1 MAKEKKERPPK
12 KEKPPKKERPSRAE
26 RKANK
31 AKGPKEETLLQ
42 KLKRQKEGKIYPDDE
57 TVTEEAPAEGQQ
69 EEAPAKKKS
78 KLILLIG
85 AVVLLLAAV
94 AVVVFFVILPRFS
107 GDQGDEAGEPSD
119 EPVLY
124 DLPESFL
131 VGEETVAGVIP
142 VDPDGVQA
150 ELDPRVCYTYTG
162 MSDAGAEAEAYAASL
177 REESFSVVDEE
188 FVRTNAPDYTT
199 PEGSVLLA
207 RNIEKPEAPA
217 DTDAAASAS
226 PGDDADADPSA
237 SPAPAEEE
245 KDMVLTVELT
255 WSEGTMV
262 VVCDQAEGR
271 VTSPPLDSIGM
282 TPGASMTMSEAVDFL
297 YTLEPS
303 VLGLS
308 GTSMDTYR
316 IYALDGA
323 VMVNEQPCMRL
334 SIYSREGPDQTNEV
348 AGIYLLTRD
357 AAHLYQLDEAA
368 GTVREIKLP
377 S

>member
-1 MAKEKKERPPK
+1 
-12 KEKPPKKERPSRAE
+12 
-26 RKANK
+26 
-31 AKGPKEETLLQ
+31 
-42 KLKRQKEGKIYPDDE
+42 
-57 TVTEEAPAEGQQ
+57 
-69 EEAPAKKKS
+69 
-78 KLILLIG
+78 
-85 AVVLLLAAV
+85 
-94 AVVVFFVILPRFS
+94 
-107 GDQGDEAGEPSD
+107 
-119 EPVLY
+119 
-124 DLPESFL
+124 
-131 VGEETVAGVIP
+131 
-142 VDPDGVQA
+142 
-150 ELDPRVCYTYTG
+150 
-162 MSDAGAEAEAYAASL
+162 
-177 REESFSVVDEE
+177 
-188 FVRTNAPDYTT
+188 
-199 PEGSVLLA
+199 
-207 RNIEKPEAPA
+207 
-217 DTDAAASAS
+217 
-226 PGDDADADPSA
+226 
-237 SPAPAEEE
+237 
-245 KDMVLTVELT
+245 
-255 WSEGTMV
+255 MV